1 MAATQHAPVGTG
13 RLALAPPAW
22 RSSMTMPLATAR
34 KAKRV
39 AEIVNFILA
48 SEGYCSRLL
57 LGVDV
62 IEITLIK

>member
-1 MAATQHAPVGTG
+1 
-13 RLALAPPAW
+13 
-22 RSSMTMPLATAR
+22 MTMPLATAR

-48 SEGYCSRLL
+48 SEGDCSRLL